1 MLFNNISDRFDEI
14 PIKYFPRK
22 TKKDSCRYLFNGLK
36 SLSHNPNVPEE
47 YFDNL
52 EIHLLKIV
60 ELLKRNM
67 LVDHTPQH
75 ISSIK

>member
-22 TKKDSCRYLFNGLK
+22 TKKDPCRYLFNGLK

-47 YFDNL
+47 CFDDL

-67 LVDHTPQH
+67 LVDHTLQH